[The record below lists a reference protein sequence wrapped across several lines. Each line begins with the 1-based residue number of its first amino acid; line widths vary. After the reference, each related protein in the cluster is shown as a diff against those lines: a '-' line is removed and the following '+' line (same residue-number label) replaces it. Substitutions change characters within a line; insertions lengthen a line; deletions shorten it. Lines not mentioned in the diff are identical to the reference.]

1 MSEMIKETTKE
12 TIKSVSGF
20 SLEEIGQQVGREIL
34 LHGSV
39 YKLRRMSGF
48 AFVLLR
54 TGRHV
59 IQCIYSPEFSRF
71 DLGELTEESTVR
83 VRALVAADERSRL
96 GWELRLLE
104 LEVLSVPAQPMPIVI
119 NQKKVDASME
129 KQLDYRMLAL
139 RNEKQRAVFK
149 IQEGICQGFRGFL
162 ERQHFTEIH
171 SPKIVEAG
179 AEGGANIFSLD
190 YFGRQAYLAQSPQFY
205 KQMMVG
211 VYERVYEIGPVFR
224 AEKHDTSRHLNEY
237 TGVDF
242 EMGYIESFEEIMEME
257 EGMIQAALCHLQE
270 AYGPELALLQEEY
283 GQFPMPRFAT
293 KSHGRGSSSVKEN
306 QGIPDEAQA
315 SSKGGQTAGQEELQ
329 SEKGGR
335 EPWGI
340 EVPPRREYLPMG
352 RIPRI
357 RFAQAKALVVEYYHR
372 PMAEKEDLEPE
383 EEKLLCQYMREHYG
397 SAFVFVTHYPSAK
410 RPFYAMDDPENPAET
425 LSFDLLFR
433 GLEVT
438 TGGQRIHGYRE
449 QLEKL
454 KRRGMDPKLFSCYL
468 LMHRHGM
475 PPHGGLGLGLER
487 FTARLLARENVR
499 EACLFPRDIHRL
511 TP

>member
-1 MSEMIKETTKE
+1 MTDKINE
-12 TIKSVSGF
+12 TIKEVSGF
-20 SLEEIGQQVGREIL
+20 SLEEIGQQTGGEIF

-59 IQCIYSPEFSRF
+59 IQCVYSPEFSRF
-71 DLGELTEESTVR
+71 AMEELVEESCVR
-83 VRALVAADERSRL
+83 VRAMVAAEERSRL

-104 LEVLSVPAQPMPIVI
+104 LEVLSVPAEPMPIVI
-119 NQKKVDASME
+119 NQKKVDTSIE
-129 KQLDYRMLAL
+129 NLLDYRMLTL
-139 RNEKQRAVFK
+139 RNEKQRAIFK
-149 IQEGICQGFRGFL
+149 IQEGICQGFRSFL
-162 ERQHFTEIH
+162 QEQHFTEIH
-171 SPKIVEAG
+171 SPKLVEAG

-190 YFGRQAYLAQSPQFY
+190 YFGKQAYLAQSPQFY

-242 EMGYIESFEEIMEME
+242 EMGYIGSFEEIMEME
-257 EGMIQAALCHLQE
+257 EGMLQAALAYLETACAQELQ
-270 AYGPELALLQEEY
+270 LLQVS
-283 GQFPMPRFAT
+283 MPEFAT
-293 KSHGRGSSSVKEN
+293 
-306 QGIPDEAQA
+306 
-315 SSKGGQTAGQEELQ
+315 GGKADNPSWQITLPPLQ
-329 SEKGGR
+329 KH
-335 EPWGI
+335 
-340 EVPPRREYLPMG
+340 LPMG

-357 RFAQAKALVVEYYHR
+357 RFNRAKALVAEHYHR
-372 PMAEKEDLEPE
+372 PMVEKEDFEPE
-383 EEKLLCQYMREHYG
+383 EEKLLCQYIRKHCG
-397 SAFVFVTHYPSAK
+397 SDFVFVTHYPTGK
-410 RPFYAMDDPENPAET
+410 RPFYAMDNPENPEET

-433 GLEVT
+433 GLEIT

-449 QLEKL
+449 QLNKL
-454 KRRGMDPKLFSCYL
+454 ERRNMNAEEFASYL

-487 FTARLLARENVR
+487 FTARLLDRENVR